1 MQRLAGDPRLM
12 SAMKKHRTKGNKNP
26 MQSILNL
33 LALALILYSI
43 SLVVT
48 SNFNMGNLLVWLL
61 TAMVTAYA
69 VWQKPIHAWLHGTV
83 PGRVV
88 FWLLAVCG
96 AVYAVLL
103 VFVAV
108 SGYTNPAT
116 GQEQVVI
123 VLGAGLRRDQPSLLL
138 RYRLDKAL
146 EYARQHPDVLVVTAG
161 GQGRDEWV
169 PEGQAMRDY
178 LIAEGL
184 DPERVIA
191 ECKSTSTEEN
201 FLFAR
206 EILQQRGIDAQE
218 PVVYVTNAFHCYR
231 AGQYARMAGFSAA
244 HALPA
249 GIPLRSVLTCYLRE
263 VLAVVYYWLFRSSR
277 SGFLHPLVGL
287 LSLNKKFFYQ

>member
-1 MQRLAGDPRLM
+1 
-12 SAMKKHRTKGNKNP
+12 

-61 TAMVTAYA
+61 TAMVTVYA

-169 PEGQAMRDY
+169 SEGQAMRDY
-178 LIAEGL
+178 LISKGL
-184 DPERVIA
+184 PPERVLA
-191 ECKSTSTEEN
+191 ECKSTST
-201 FLFAR
+201 
-206 EILQQRGIDAQE
+206 
-218 PVVYVTNAFHCYR
+218 
-231 AGQYARMAGFSAA
+231 
-244 HALPA
+244 
-249 GIPLRSVLTCYLRE
+249 
-263 VLAVVYYWLFRSSR
+263 
-277 SGFLHPLVGL
+277 
-287 LSLNKKFFYQ
+287 